1 MRFMLWLRCL
11 FVLIAAVA
19 QSSVA
24 PPESPTPAT
33 GKAAVDQLIPWL
45 LDKDLQLRGVAF
57 SNLIFDATRRKVLPF
72 AANNAVDQRVANAI
86 SAACDETMQR
96 LNAPNSEV
104 QNVDRI
110 NEISSHF
117 EDPPGAAQ
125 RDSRFAVRFPTHG
138 PGQGPTFRLSGFAHH
153 RSGEQTRVL
162 FGPEASRC
170 RTSRQQFSD
179 VLFRAKKIDQ

>member
-1 MRFMLWLRCL
+1 MLWLRCL

-117 EDPPGAAQ
+117 ENTLRQLLNATPGL
-125 RDSRFAVRFPTHG
+125 RCDFPLT
-138 PGQGPTFRLSGFAHH
+138 A
-153 RSGEQTRVL
+153 
-162 FGPEASRC
+162 
-170 RTSRQQFSD
+170 
-179 VLFRAKKIDQ
+179 